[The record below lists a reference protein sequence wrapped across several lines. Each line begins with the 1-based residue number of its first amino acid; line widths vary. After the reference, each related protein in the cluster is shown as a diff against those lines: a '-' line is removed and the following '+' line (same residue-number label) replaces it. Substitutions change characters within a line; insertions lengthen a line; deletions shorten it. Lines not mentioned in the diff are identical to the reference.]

1 MAHWKDAAVT
11 NDGVEMLNEWMAGR
25 FIRITSAYGGTG
37 TVDAA
42 FLTEQTDLVERRQKL
57 HLLGEEDNAEGKTV
71 QIQVSNAEVMEE
83 YELNQ
88 VGVYAKLDPERD
100 PDAEERLLFIMQDQK
115 GVTIPSAMDASF
127 MLELYAMI
135 GITNNGRFDV
145 SVSAAGVVTM
155 AYLREFM
162 ARTLKAHNTDPE
174 AHPDIR
180 ALLAQVSADGDRVG
194 MIVADVDD
202 RLTLLELMYRT
213 DVSGNPFTVNFD
225 DLVGLS
231 VTGVWNNEKKRI
243 EF

>member
-1 MAHWKDAAVT
+1 MAHWKEAAVT
-11 NDGVEMLNEWMAGR
+11 DDGAEMLNEWMAGR

-42 FLTEQTDLVERRQKL
+42 LLTEQTDLVERRQKL

-71 QIQVSNAEVMEE
+71 QIQVSNTEVMEE

-100 PDAEERLLFIMQDQK
+100 PEAEERLLFIMQDQR
-115 GVTIPSAMDASF
+115 GVTIPSSMDASF

-145 SVSAAGVVTM
+145 SASAAGVVTM

-162 ARTLKAHNTDPE
+162 ARTLQAHNTDPE

-180 ALLAQVSADGDRVG
+180 ALLARVSADGDRMG
-194 MIVADVDD
+194 MMVSDVDA

-225 DLVGLS
+225 DLTRLR
-231 VTGVWNNEKKRI
+231 VTGVWNTEKKRI